1 MKGIEKLMA
10 KSEKVIMKT
19 IMPEVSYDDLMGMD
33 PDDYEKMHA
42 WWEIYKDMKDYAI
55 EQEKEMD
62 DVHYNVEKL
71 IKLAEAQVGEIESL
85 KAMVKVLANNMNF
98 TAGE

>member
-1 MKGIEKLMA
+1 MKRIEKLMM

-19 IMPEVSYDDLMGMD
+19 IMPEVSFGDLMGMD
-33 PDDYEKMHA
+33 PDDYVKMQA

-71 IKLAEAQVGEIESL
+71 IKLAEAQANEINEL
-85 KAMVKVLANNMNF
+85 KNMVRELAKTN
-98 TAGE
+98 ELIEE